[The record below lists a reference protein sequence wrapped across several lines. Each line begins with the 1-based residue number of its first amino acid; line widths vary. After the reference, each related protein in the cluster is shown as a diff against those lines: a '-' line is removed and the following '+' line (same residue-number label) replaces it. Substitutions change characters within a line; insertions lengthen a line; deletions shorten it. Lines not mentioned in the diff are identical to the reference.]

1 MARKNLLALVAAQA
15 QTGREIVGLVC
26 KVVPDNEKYEVVD
39 YDPEGERLILQ
50 QILPEDSEEQP
61 EQIVITK
68 ANELVA
74 HYAYNPNERPA
85 PDAEIIEENGKKILK
100 IDENKIFMG
109 NIPGIKVL
117 GGKSGQVLFTTETDA
132 KNKVGLYGYDV
143 QMDTFYQIYAEIE
156 ETVFLAAIDD
166 THTYLI
172 ENIIREEP
180 VLDKDGN
187 ETKDA
192 AGNVITEPVFKE
204 ANIYSIFAT
213 RSENSVRLGV
223 SLACCR
229 DDYDEYYDED
239 EYDEDEDDQDYREG
253 FKPDE
258 FDAPIV
264 SVRLVKQG
272 NRSDIVVVTK
282 SLDGEKIT
290 MKLFIDDYSIF
301 GARVGTFLLKDE
313 TAKVFLGGSS
323 EKPPVVT
330 VKDNGVIL
338 IRTQRGLLVVD
349 DPQIVSEM
357 AGFDYFCGV
366 FGEKD
371 DEDRDVSVWAYAN
384 ADRSQVKKFSS
395 VETDRGTLFGLA

>member
-1 MARKNLLALVAAQA
+1 MAKKNLLALIASQA
-15 QTGREIVGLVC
+15 NTGREIKGLVC
-26 KVVPDNEKYEVVD
+26 KVVPDNEKYEVIE
-39 YDPEGERLILQ
+39 YDAEGERLVLQ
-50 QILPEDSEEQP
+50 QILPEGAEEQP

-85 PDAEIIEENGKKILK
+85 PDAEIIEENGKKMLK
-100 IDENKIFMG
+100 IDENKILMG

-117 GGKSGQVLFTTETDA
+117 GGKSGQVLFTTETDEE
-132 KNKVGLYGYDV
+132 NKVGLYGYDV

-156 ETVFLAAIDD
+156 ETAFLAAIDE

-172 ENIIREEP
+172 ENIIRDEP

-192 AGNVITEPVFKE
+192 AGNIVTEPVFKE
-204 ANIYSIFAT
+204 ANIYGIYAS
-213 RSENSVRLGV
+213 RSENSVRLGITLV
-223 SLACCR
+223 LGS
-229 DDYDEYYDED
+229 DGSYDEYDD
-239 EYDEDEDDQDYREG
+239 EYDEDDEYEEYDE
-253 FKPDE
+253 PAETE

-264 SVRLVKQG
+264 SVRLVKQS

-282 SLDGEKIT
+282 SLDGKKIT
-290 MKLFIDDYSIF
+290 MKLFIDNDLYF
-301 GARVGTFLLKDE
+301 GARVGTFDLKSE
-313 TAKVFLGGSS
+313 TAKIFLGGSS

-330 VKDNGVIL
+330 VKDDGVIL
-338 IRTQRGLLVVD
+338 IRTQRGMLVVD
-349 DPQIVSEM
+349 DDQIVTEM

-366 FGEKD
+366 FCEKD

-384 ADRSQVKKFSS
+384 ANRSLVKKFSS
-395 VETDRGTLFGLA
+395 VATDRGVLFATV